1 MTKLMNTL
9 TTCFAAYSA
18 GALFGYF
25 TGSYTVEAYTE
36 TVYEM
41 SKFVFTLTGII
52 VLGLLAIH
60 HEEQED

>member
-1 MTKLMNTL
+1 MKQLMQTL

-25 TGSYTVEAYTE
+25 TGYYTVEAYTE

-41 SKFVFTLTGII
+41 SKFVVTLTGII
-52 VLGLLAIH
+52 VLGLIAIN

>member
-1 MTKLMNTL
+1 MKKLIHTL

-25 TGSYTVEAYTE
+25 TGSYTIEAYTE
-36 TVYEM
+36 TVCEM

>member
-1 MTKLMNTL
+1 MKNLIHTL
-9 TTCFAAYSA
+9 INCFAIYSA

-36 TVYEM
+36 AIYEM
-41 SKFVFTLTGII
+41 LQAIFTLAGII
-52 VLGLLAIH
+52 ALGLTAIH